1 MRQCRFLIDKEEVSE
16 HAGANVEV
24 VSGIADP
31 KRNYKSSGEAR
42 LQDKPYGYY
51 TNVKAVPSI
60 AKKNDASS
68 EVGANKDVIVSSSTS
83 SEAADKES
91 DSAVEME
98 VNAVVA
104 ESTNAN
110 KLQSDSSRRLSLKMS
125 ERKSGRRQI
134 HSLFERSIK

>member
-1 MRQCRFLIDKEEVSE
+1 
-16 HAGANVEV
+16 
-24 VSGIADP
+24 
-31 KRNYKSSGEAR
+31 
-42 LQDKPYGYY
+42 
-51 TNVKAVPSI
+51 VKAVPSI

-110 KLQSDSSRRLSLKMS
+110 KLQSEFESSSLIEDVKSESLDDDKYIPYSNAPSNSSRILA
-125 ERKSGRRQI
+125 
-134 HSLFERSIK
+134 